1 MRKTSLAA
9 AALCA
14 LAGAAL
20 AQEPAGPAKTP
31 KIAVIDLVRISGE
44 SQLGKS
50 YATQIEKLEN
60 EIKAEG
66 AKKQTE
72 LQKLD
77 AAIKALSDELEKQAS
92 VLSPEARDRKEQEIL
107 KKRRERDAY
116 LEDGQRELTR
126 MRERAQAQA
135 EALNNDFQA
144 KIRPHIEA
152 AAREKGVDI
161 ILNSQIALTVNK
173 DFDISQTVIAKADA
187 AAPAP
192 KPAASA
198 PAPAPAPK
206 PSPSPS
212 PQQ

>member
-1 MRKTSLAA
+1 MRKTFLAASLLCAVAA
-9 AALCA
+9 AAQ
-14 LAGAAL
+14 
-20 AQEPAGPAKTP
+20 AQEPAARSPR
-31 KIAVIDLVRISGE
+31 IAVVDLARISSE
-44 SQLGKS
+44 SALGKS

-60 EIKAEG
+60 DIKAEG
-66 AKKQTE
+66 ARKQTE

-77 AAIKALSDELEKQAS
+77 AGIKALADELEKQAS

-107 KKRRERDAY
+107 KKRRERDAF
-116 LEDGQRELTR
+116 LEDGQRELAR

-173 DFDISQTVIAKADA
+173 DFDISPAVIAKADA
-187 AAPAP
+187 AP
-192 KPAASA
+192 KPAAAA
-198 PAPAPAPK
+198 PAPSPAP
-206 PSPSPS
+206 SPKK
-212 PQQ
+212 

>member
-9 AALCA
+9 AVLCA
-14 LAGAAL
+14 VAAAAQ
-20 AQEPAGPAKTP
+20 AQEPAAPARSP
-31 KIAVIDLVRISGE
+31 RIAVIDLGRISSE
-44 SQLGKS
+44 SVLGKS
-50 YATQIEKLEN
+50 YAAQIEKLEN
-60 EIKAEG
+60 DIKSEG

-77 AAIKALSDELEKQAS
+77 AAIKGLADELEKQAS

-116 LEDGQRELTR
+116 LEDGQRELGR

-135 EALNNDFQA
+135 EALNNEFQA

-173 DFDISQTVIAKADA
+173 DFDISQAVIAKADA
-187 AAPAP
+187 APRPAAAAPAT
-192 KPAASA
+192 
-198 PAPAPAPK
+198 
-206 PSPSPS
+206 SPSPAPS
-212 PQQ
+212 PKQ

>member
-1 MRKTSLAA
+1 MSKTSLAA
-9 AALCA
+9 VALCA
-14 LAGAAL
+14 ASAAAL
-20 AQEPAGPAKTP
+20 AQEPAGAAKSP
-31 KIAVIDLVRISGE
+31 KIAVIDLNRISGE
-44 SQLGKS
+44 SALGKS
-50 YATQIEKLEN
+50 YAGQIEKLEN

-72 LQKLD
+72 LQKQD

-173 DFDISQTVIAKADA
+173 DYDISQAVIAKADA
-187 AAPAP
+187 AAPAAP
-192 KPAASA
+192 RASA
-198 PAPAPAPK
+198 SPAPQPTPTPAPK
-206 PSPSPS
+206 
-212 PQQ
+212 Q

>member
-9 AALCA
+9 TALMAVAA
-14 LAGAAL
+14 AAQ
-20 AQEPAGPAKTP
+20 AQEPAARAP
-31 KIAVIDLVRISGE
+31 KIAVIDLGRISSE
-44 SQLGKS
+44 SALGKS
-50 YATQIEKLEN
+50 YAAQIEKLEN
-60 EIKAEG
+60 DIKAEG
-66 AKKQTE
+66 ARKQTE

-77 AAIKALSDELEKQAS
+77 AGIKALADELEKQAS

-116 LEDGQRELTR
+116 LEDGQRELGR

-173 DFDISQTVIAKADA
+173 DFDISQAVIAKADA
-187 AAPAP
+187 APRPAAASPAP
-192 KPAASA
+192 
-198 PAPAPAPK
+198 PK
-206 PSPSPS
+206 PSPAASPR
-212 PQQ
+212 

>member
-1 MRKTSLAA
+1 MKKTSVAV

-14 LAGAAL
+14 LAGAAQ
-20 AQEPAGPAKTP
+20 AQEPAGAAKSP
-31 KIAVIDLVRISGE
+31 RIAVIDLTRISGE
-44 SQLGKS
+44 SVLGKS
-50 YATQIEKLEN
+50 YAAQIEKLEN
-60 EIKAEG
+60 EIKSEG

-77 AAIKALSDELEKQAS
+77 TAIKALTDELEKQAS

-107 KKRRERDAY
+107 RKRRERDAY

-126 MRERAQAQA
+126 LRERAQAQA

-152 AAREKGVDI
+152 AAREKGIDI

-173 DFDISQTVIAKADA
+173 DFDISQSVIAKADA
-187 AAPAP
+187 AASAP
-192 KPAASA
+192 KPAAS
-198 PAPAPAPK
+198 APAPK